1 MILEMDC
8 VRVGGGKMGFVLVMV
23 FFTAMFFTLALVRLL
38 DRKSEVKDRL
48 ERYIAGNAENEKKEK
63 STPALKAGFERMA
76 SVFASR
82 SYTEKIQVELLQA
95 GLPLKGEEFITLWVL
110 LATAIP
116 AVTWLVTRNWPLA
129 ILVLLLAVF
138 GPRFYLQHK
147 KGERLKT
154 FNQQLGDALVIMANA
169 LRAGFGFQQAME
181 TVRRELPPP
190 ISTEFEW
197 TLREIQLGSTT
208 EESLLNLCERVKSD
222 DLDMVVTAVLIQ
234 RQVGGNLA
242 QILDNISR
250 TIRDRTRI
258 KGEIR
263 TLTAQGRL
271 SGIIIGLL
279 PIALLFIL
287 LILNPGYMTPFLQ
300 NPLGAYM
307 LGAAAL
313 SEVIGLFVIK
323 KIVDIDV

>member
-1 MILEMDC
+1 MA
-8 VRVGGGKMGFVLVMV
+8 VVLATLVAAFLAGAFLV
-23 FFTAMFFTLALVRLL
+23 LAFFRTV

-48 ERYIAGNAENEKKEK
+48 ERYAAGIADPEKDEQERQ
-63 STPALKAGFERMA
+63 PKAGLYLRALFERA
-76 SVFASR
+76 SSVFASK
-82 SYTEKIQVELLQA
+82 SFTEKIQVDLLQA
-95 GLPLKGEEFITLWVL
+95 GIPLKGEEFITAWLI
-110 LATAIP
+110 TAVCLP
-116 AVTWLVTRNWPLA
+116 GLTWLASRNWPL
-129 ILVLLLAVF
+129 VLLALLF
-138 GPRFYLQHK
+138 GTLGPRLYLGQK
-147 KGERLKT
+147 KAERLKA

-197 TLREIQLGSTT
+197 TLREIRLGSTT
-208 EESLLNLCERVKSD
+208 EESLQNLSDRVKSD
-222 DLDMVVTAVLIQ
+222 DLDMVITAILIQ

-279 PIALLFIL
+279 PVGLLFVL
-287 LILNPGYMTPFLQ
+287 LVLNPGYMTPFLKS
-300 NPLGAYM
+300 PTGVYM
-307 LGAAAL
+307 LAGAAV
-313 SEVIGLFVIK
+313 SEMIGLVVIRR
-323 KIVDIDV
+323 IVDIDV